1 MGSSQA
7 PAPGGLAP
15 CLRRARYPSSTS
27 VAAAAA
33 STANGY
39 TALDGPVASA
49 DQNSPPS
56 GMRDR
61 LSRFG
66 TVSSC
71 LKNGSRGPAGDI
83 RARAAY
89 HLSVTTPDLIARCV
103 VDGGHARAVVVT
115 TTGVAREAA
124 RRHAATGAAEVA
136 LARGLTSGLLLATL
150 TKDEERITLQVLG
163 DGPLGGITVD
173 ARVG

>member
-1 MGSSQA
+1 
-7 PAPGGLAP
+7 
-15 CLRRARYPSSTS
+15 
-27 VAAAAA
+27 
-33 STANGY
+33 
-39 TALDGPVASA
+39 
-49 DQNSPPS
+49 
-56 GMRDR
+56 MRDR

-71 LKNGSRGPAGDI
+71 LSRSRGAAGDI
-83 RARAAY
+83 RASAAY
-89 HLSVTTPDLIARCV
+89 HLSMTRPDLIARCV

-124 RRHAATGAAEVA
+124 RRHAASGAAEVA

-163 DGPLGGITVD
+163 DGPFGGITVD
-173 ARVG
+173 AKVGGTGGLGGARASTARAYLKNPA